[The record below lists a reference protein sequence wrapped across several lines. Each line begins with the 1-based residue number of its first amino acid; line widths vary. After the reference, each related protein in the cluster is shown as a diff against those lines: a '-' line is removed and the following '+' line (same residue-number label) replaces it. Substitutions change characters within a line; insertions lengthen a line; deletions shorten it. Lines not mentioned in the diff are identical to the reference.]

1 MGDISITRMQNLDY
15 GQARSLYR
23 RSASVEICCFFSP
36 MYSVDLV
43 ASSHNNNNK
52 KRKLNLLKHIL
63 RFEFHENA
71 ILQV

>member
-1 MGDISITRMQNLDY
+1 MQNLDY

-23 RSASVEICCFFSP
+23 RSASVEICWVFFFRLC

-43 ASSHNNNNK
+43 ASSRNNNK
-52 KRKLNLLKHIL
+52 KKRKMNLLKPIL

-71 ILQV
+71 ILQF